1 MKETRM
7 LLLLLLL
14 LLGFLNLLILV
25 QAVLVMNSGHSRG
38 LVAGSSLFYLTRLA
52 QMCHHILSLIVLPL
66 LHCLYN
72 FTRLRNICFKSG
84 RHGQTVVCFV
94 SEAH

>member
-38 LVAGSSLFYLTRLA
+38 LVAGSSLFYTGLA
-52 QMCHHILSLIVLPL
+52 QKCTTTYCP
-66 LHCLYN
+66 
-72 FTRLRNICFKSG
+72 
-84 RHGQTVVCFV
+84 
-94 SEAH
+94 